1 MNKDRKQRIY
11 DEGRRDGFYAGVR
24 AERTLSASQIVR
36 CRDCRRFE
44 LDNSDHD
51 YRSGWWCHRWNTDMV
66 KPDGF
71 CAWGERMNA

>member
-36 CRDCRRFE
+36 CRDCRFLGYDRTKYFVHKCRH
-44 LDNSDHD
+44 HD
-51 YRSGWWCHRWNTDMV
+51 LSFDE
-66 KPDGF
+66 PDGF
-71 CAWGERMNA
+71 CAWGERRDDA